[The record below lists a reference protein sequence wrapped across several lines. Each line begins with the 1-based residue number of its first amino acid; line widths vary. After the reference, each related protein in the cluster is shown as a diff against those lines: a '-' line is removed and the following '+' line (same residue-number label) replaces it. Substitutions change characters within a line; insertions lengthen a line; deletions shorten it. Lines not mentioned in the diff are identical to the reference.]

1 VKEREE
7 LAGIVDRVPS
17 VIISA
22 LFDSGL
28 DFEKLRWVIGD
39 NGEKKMILIILE

>member
-1 VKEREE
+1 VREREE

-28 DFEKLRWVIGD
+28 DFEKLRRERWVIGD
-39 NGEKKMILIILE
+39 NGEKKDER